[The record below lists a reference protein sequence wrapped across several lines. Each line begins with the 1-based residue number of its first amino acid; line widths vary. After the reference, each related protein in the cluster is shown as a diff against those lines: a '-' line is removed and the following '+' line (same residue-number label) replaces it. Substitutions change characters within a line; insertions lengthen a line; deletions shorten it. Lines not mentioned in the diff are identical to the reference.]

1 MLVPGSH
8 MFLNHYGMWF
18 PSMNERLL
26 RKNTQSVQKLKWFS
40 FPPLLPQVNVAEAS
54 SCPEAVP
61 GIIFRPVYFSLH
73 PANTYK
79 FMFIFNLPASKHLQ
93 QPSFSPPEVLPTR
106 TKGDKRSLSGD
117 PLSAAAPHPCLCM
130 SCSPHMKL
138 LLQWNSLPK
147 RCAKDGRWGRKE
159 PRRRHPH
166 LAAA

>member
-1 MLVPGSH
+1 MLLFFSGKFILLVPGSH

-117 PLSAAAPHPCLCM
+117 PLSAAVPHPCLCM

-138 LLQWNSLPK
+138 LLQ
-147 RCAKDGRWGRKE
+147 
-159 PRRRHPH
+159 
-166 LAAA
+166 